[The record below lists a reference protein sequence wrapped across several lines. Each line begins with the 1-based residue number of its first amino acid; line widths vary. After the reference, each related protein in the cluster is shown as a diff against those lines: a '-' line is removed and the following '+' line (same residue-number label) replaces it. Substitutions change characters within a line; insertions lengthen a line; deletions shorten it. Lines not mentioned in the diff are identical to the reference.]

1 MSLFDFDIEAALH
14 TCASRIWAM
23 DNPEQHEANKKRSRC
38 KATEQEIKDYK
49 AKIDQEIATSE
60 ALERA
65 AGVVEEKQEKGFKPY
80 NLFDFDANKKVP
92 KHESGKG
99 GE

>member
-14 TCASRIWAM
+14 TCSARIWAM
-23 DNPEQHEANKKRSRC
+23 ENPEQHEANKKRSRC

-49 AKIDQEIATSE
+49 AKLDQEIATSE

-65 AGVVEEKQEKGFKPY
+65 ETLAEAKHAKNYKPY
-80 NLFDFDANKKVP
+80 SLFDKDANTKVI
-92 KHESGKG
+92 KQGRG
-99 GE
+99 V